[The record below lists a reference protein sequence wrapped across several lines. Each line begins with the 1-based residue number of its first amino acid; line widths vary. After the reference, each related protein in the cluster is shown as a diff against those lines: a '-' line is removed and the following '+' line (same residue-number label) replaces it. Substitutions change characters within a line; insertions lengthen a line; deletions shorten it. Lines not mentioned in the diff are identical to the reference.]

1 MNCLR
6 MLAGDSAEPIAG
18 DERALTQDMR
28 IHSSVASP
36 ALPTS
41 PQAVAK
47 SSGDSF
53 LSILAGA
60 SEEQKSG
67 ATGTDTDPHADRRGA
82 EADSNEQNDTASPS
96 RALDGGTRSNGPG
109 QHIVQKNDSA
119 VASAK
124 GQGALAASNGP
135 RAAVPGAHPTAS
147 ADETKDASASP
158 VRAFDSSAM
167 AQAPVEAQAS
177 MSSFQ
182 GALASLS
189 AAQVSPD
196 GQAGVRVKNQFESMA
211 GGGISAQ
218 AKNSAEGIGSSG
230 VAAGQHSRLVN
241 GMDGTISSAA
251 AAFDP
256 TLESAAKPGSAG
268 DKVQP
273 LFASVPDSST
283 VNETGVQ
290 SSGSLRT
297 TPSGTAVAEEFA
309 AAAPAGVPGS
319 SLAPVAAPLGADAS
333 PNSATNTTNATNASR
348 GADAGQAGPLDSRL
362 SQQGDS
368 SWSGFGST
376 ERSADRA
383 GEPAVAV
390 IEDLVSAQ
398 PGLESL
404 SDLLAPETKTGPG
417 KQSTSAANP
426 ILSNAPAAP
435 ASKST
440 DALASLAATK
450 AGVAGI
456 EPLALPTVP
465 ALAAVQSSSQP
476 VVNGGAKALSDAGG
490 AKNTTA
496 ANTTDATSGNAM
508 GSGSG
513 PVDGSS
519 HNAQS
524 NGQAAQD
531 SSAAPSQTSG
541 TVANAVAQVQ
551 TQVPVAQMDSAPAAS
566 THRAQDGSD
575 VSSEFAGQQ
584 AGRGTVH
591 EEGSEP
597 VATSSINTARL
608 LQSMGESE
616 MRVGMRSSEFG
627 DISIR
632 TSVSQQQ
639 MVAQISLD
647 HSDLSQA
654 IAAHVSTVQAK
665 LSEDYGIHASIE
677 VHNLGSGLAN
687 DPGQSSQREQS
698 DFRRSARPQIGLP
711 GAEESSSV
719 QFAAVASVSSGNRLD
734 IRA

>member
-1 MNCLR
+1 MNHLR
-6 MLAGDSAEPIAG
+6 MLAGDPTESIAG

-28 IHSSVASP
+28 IHSSAASP

-41 PQAVAK
+41 PQALAK

-53 LSILAGA
+53 LSILTSA
-60 SEEQKSG
+60 SQEQKSG

-82 EADSNEQNDTASPS
+82 EADSNEQNDTASTS
-96 RALDGGTRSNGPG
+96 RALEGGTRSNGPG
-109 QHIVQKNDSA
+109 QPMVQKNDSA

-124 GQGALAASNGP
+124 GQDALAASNGS
-135 RAAVPGAHPTAS
+135 RAAVPGAHPAAS
-147 ADETKDASASP
+147 ADETKDASASA
-158 VRAFDSSAM
+158 VRAFDSSAR
-167 AQAPVEAQAS
+167 AQASVEAQAS
-177 MSSFQ
+177 LSSFQ

-189 AAQVSPD
+189 AWQVSPD
-196 GQAGVRVKNQFESMA
+196 GQAGVRVKNQFDSMA

-218 AKNSAEGIGSSG
+218 AKNPAEGTGSG
-230 VAAGQHSRLVN
+230 PVAAGEPWRLVN
-241 GMDGTISSAA
+241 RMDGTVSSA

-256 TLESAAKPGSAG
+256 TLSSAAKPGSAG

-283 VNETGVQ
+283 VNGTGVQ
-290 SSGSLRT
+290 SSGSLPT
-297 TPSGTAVAEEFA
+297 TPSGIAVPKEFS
-309 AAAPAGVPGS
+309 AAAPAGVLGT
-319 SLAPVAAPLGADAS
+319 SLVPFAAPLGADAS
-333 PNSATNTTNATNASR
+333 LNSATNASR
-348 GADAGQAGPLDSRL
+348 GADAGQAGPLDSTL
-362 SQQGDS
+362 SQQADS
-368 SWSGFGST
+368 SWSGSGSM
-376 ERSADRA
+376 EISAVRA
-383 GEPAVAV
+383 GELSLAVN
-390 IEDLVSAQ
+390 EDLQSAQ

-404 SDLLAPETKTGPG
+404 SDLQAPETKSGPG

-426 ILSNAPAAP
+426 ILSNAPAAS

-440 DALASLAATK
+440 DALASLAGTK
-450 AGVAGI
+450 AAAAGI

-465 ALAAVQSSSQP
+465 ALAAVQSSSQS

-496 ANTTDATSGNAM
+496 ANATDATSGNAT

-519 HNAQS
+519 HSAQG
-524 NGQAAQD
+524 NGQPVQD
-531 SSAAPSQTSG
+531 ASAALPQTSG
-541 TVANAVAQVQ
+541 TVASAVAQVQ
-551 TQVPVAQMDSAPAAS
+551 TQVPVAQIDSAPAAS
-566 THRAQDGSD
+566 THRSQDGSD
-575 VSSEFAGQQ
+575 VPSGFTGQQ
-584 AGRGTVH
+584 AASVTVH

-608 LQSMGESE
+608 MQSMGESE
-616 MRVGMRSSEFG
+616 MRVGMHSSEFG

-654 IAAHVSTVQAK
+654 IAAHISTVQAK
-665 LSEDYGIHASIE
+665 LGEDYGIHASIE

-687 DPGQSSQREQS
+687 DPGQSSPREQS

-719 QFAAVASVSSGNRLD
+719 QFAAVASLSSGNRLD

>member
-1 MNCLR
+1 

-28 IHSSVASP
+28 IHSSQASP

-41 PQAVAK
+41 PQALAK
-47 SSGDSF
+47 SSGESF
-53 LSILAGA
+53 LSILSSA
-60 SEEQKSG
+60 SEGPNSG

-82 EADSNEQNDTASPS
+82 EADSNEQNDTASAS
-96 RALDGGTRSNGPG
+96 RALEGGTRSNGPG
-109 QHIVQKNDSA
+109 QHMVQKNDSA

-124 GQGALAASNGP
+124 GQGALAANNGS
-135 RAAVPGAHPTAS
+135 RAVVPGAYRSAS
-147 ADETKDASASP
+147 ADETKDASASA
-158 VRAFDSSAM
+158 VRAVDSSAM
-167 AQAPVEAQAS
+167 AQASVEAQAS

-189 AAQVSPD
+189 VWQVSPD
-196 GQAGVRVKNQFESMA
+196 GQAGVRVKNQFDSMA

-218 AKNSAEGIGSSG
+218 AKNPAEGTGSSP
-230 VAAGQHSRLVN
+230 VAAGEHGRLGN
-241 GMDGTISSAA
+241 GMDGTIRSRA

-256 TLESAAKPGSAG
+256 TPGSASQPGSAG

-273 LFASVPDSST
+273 LFASAPDSSA
-283 VNETGVQ
+283 VNGTAVQ
-290 SSGSLRT
+290 PSGSLPT
-297 TPSGTAVAEEFA
+297 TPSGIAVPQEF
-309 AAAPAGVPGS
+309 AAPAGVLGT
-319 SLAPVAAPLGADAS
+319 SLAPAAAPWGADAS
-333 PNSATNTTNATNASR
+333 LNSATNPSR
-348 GADAGQAGPLDSRL
+348 GPDAAQAGPLNSTL
-362 SQQGDS
+362 SEQADS
-368 SWSGFGST
+368 SWSGFGSM

-383 GEPAVAV
+383 GEPSGAV
-390 IEDLVSAQ
+390 IEGLQSAQ
-398 PGLESL
+398 PGLESR

-417 KQSTSAANP
+417 KQSTSASNP
-426 ILSNAPAAP
+426 ILSNGPGAP

-440 DALASLAATK
+440 DPLASLAATK

-465 ALAAVQSSSQP
+465 ALAAVQSSSQS

-496 ANTTDATSGNAM
+496 LNTTDGTSGNATTTGS

-519 HNAQS
+519 HSAES
-524 NGQAAQD
+524 SGQPVQVA
-531 SSAAPSQTSG
+531 SAAPPQISG
-541 TVANAVAQVQ
+541 TVANAVAHIE
-551 TQVPVAQMDSAPAAS
+551 TAVPVAPMDSSPAAS

-575 VSSEFAGQQ
+575 VPSGFAGQQ
-584 AGRGTVH
+584 AASGTVH

-608 LQSMGESE
+608 MQSMGESE
-616 MRVGMRSSEFG
+616 MRVGMRSTEFG

-665 LSEDYGIHASIE
+665 LGEDYGIHASIE

-687 DPGQSSQREQS
+687 DPGQSSPREQS
-698 DFRRSARPQIGLP
+698 DFRRSARPRIGLA

-719 QFAAVASVSSGNRLD
+719 QFAAVASLSSGNRLD

>member
-1 MNCLR
+1 MNYLR
-6 MLAGDSAEPIAG
+6 MLAGDSTEPIAG

-41 PQAVAK
+41 PQALAK

-53 LSILAGA
+53 LSILTSA

-82 EADSNEQNDTASPS
+82 EADSNEQNETASTS
-96 RALDGGTRSNGPG
+96 RALEGGTRSNGPG
-109 QHIVQKNDSA
+109 QHMVQKNDSA
-119 VASAK
+119 VASAN
-124 GQGALAASNGP
+124 GELVLAASNGP

-147 ADETKDASASP
+147 ADETKNASAP
-158 VRAFDSSAM
+158 AVRAFDSSAM
-167 AQAPVEAQAS
+167 AQASVAAQAS

-189 AAQVSPD
+189 AWQVSPD
-196 GQAGVRVKNQFESMA
+196 GQPGVRVKNQFDPMA
-211 GGGISAQ
+211 GSGISAQ
-218 AKNSAEGIGSSG
+218 AKNPAEGTGSSP
-230 VAAGQHSRLVN
+230 VAAGEPWRLVN
-241 GMDGTISSAA
+241 GMDGTISSA

-283 VNETGVQ
+283 VNGTGVQ
-290 SSGSLRT
+290 SSGSLPT
-297 TPSGTAVAEEFA
+297 TPSGIAVPKEFA
-309 AAAPAGVPGS
+309 AAAPAGVLGT
-319 SLAPVAAPLGADAS
+319 SLVPVAAPLGADAS
-333 PNSATNTTNATNASR
+333 LNSATNASR

-362 SQQGDS
+362 SQQADS
-368 SWSGFGST
+368 SSSGSGST

-383 GEPAVAV
+383 SKPSLAVN
-390 IEDLVSAQ
+390 EDLVSAQ

-404 SDLLAPETKTGPG
+404 SDLLAPGTKTGPG

-456 EPLALPTVP
+456 EPLALPTVS
-465 ALAAVQSSSQP
+465 ALAVQSSSQS
-476 VVNGGAKALSDAGG
+476 VVDGGAKALSDAGG

-496 ANTTDATSGNAM
+496 ANPTDATSGNATGS

-519 HNAQS
+519 HNAES
-524 NGQAAQD
+524 NGQPVQD
-531 SSAAPSQTSG
+531 ASAALSQTSG
-541 TVANAVAQVQ
+541 TVASAVAQVQ
-551 TQVPVAQMDSAPAAS
+551 TQVPVAQIDSAPAAS

-575 VSSEFAGQQ
+575 VPSGFAGQQ
-584 AGRGTVH
+584 AASGTVH

-597 VATSSINTARL
+597 VATSSINTAKL
-608 LQSMGESE
+608 MQSMGESE
-616 MRVGMRSSEFG
+616 MRVGMHSSEFG

-665 LSEDYGIHASIE
+665 LGEDYGIHASIE

-687 DPGQSSQREQS
+687 DPGQSSPREQS

-711 GAEESSSV
+711 GAEESSSI
-719 QFAAVASVSSGNRLD
+719 QFAAVASLSSGNRLD